1 MALQIANPVV
11 VRKIEALARATGLS
25 KTAAVENAVDRML
38 AEQNLGDQASV
49 WEQFDAILAQL
60 DQIPDLPTAFDP
72 LEWDEHG
79 LPR

>member
-11 VRKIEALARATGLS
+11 VGKIEALARATGLS
-25 KTAAVENAVDRML
+25 KIAAVERAVDQLL
-38 AEQNLGDQASV
+38 AAHRLDQAADV
-49 WEQFDAILAQL
+49 WERFDVLLAQM
-60 DQIPDLPTAFDP
+60 DQIPDLPTTFDP